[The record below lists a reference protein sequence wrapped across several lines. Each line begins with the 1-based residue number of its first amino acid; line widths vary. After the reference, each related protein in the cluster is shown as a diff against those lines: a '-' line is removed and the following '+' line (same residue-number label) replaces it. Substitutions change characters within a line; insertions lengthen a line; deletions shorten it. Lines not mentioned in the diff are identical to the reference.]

1 MVAFGF
7 ADMFYAFLYSVTD
20 NLYDFDIDDN
30 YINCMVWNILNAYS
44 FSIPWFTFLGEYQFH
59 KRDSTDLEKNNYLLR
74 PFLEKTYCVI
84 IDYWLVPQ
92 RFIAGL
98 NLDRLYAIKNPIG
111 YFQLAK

>member
-7 ADMFYAFLYSVTD
+7 ADMFYAFFYSVTD

-59 KRDSTDLEKNNYLLR
+59 KRDSTDLEKKQLSLKTISGKN
-74 PFLEKTYCVI
+74 FLI